1 MNYRTVPERY
11 VSLCLRVGAHIED
24 FVDAY
29 FGPAALQ
36 EEALAEGPHD
46 PHSLRYEALALW
58 DDAPRQGL
66 EDDRVRWLLGQ
77 LRALECVTAR
87 LAGEDIAWAEEV
99 ERCFGIR
106 PLHVDEELFRAS
118 HKNLDE
124 VLPGSGDVST
134 RYNAWIDAANV
145 PREMLP
151 RAIEAVSAA
160 LRRRT
165 VEIVDLPPEERVHYE
180 TVVGE
185 PWEAFNWYC
194 GDLAASFR

>member
-1 MNYRTVPERY
+1 VNYRTVPERY

-29 FGPAALQ
+29 FGPASLKD
-36 EEALAEGPHD
+36 EALADGPHD
-46 PHSLRYEALALW
+46 PHSLRDEALALW

-77 LRALECVTAR
+77 SRALECVTAR

-118 HKNLDE
+118 HKKLDE
-124 VLPGSGDVST
+124 VLPGSGDVSS

-145 PREMLP
+145 PGEMLP
-151 RAIEAVSAA
+151 RAIEAVNAA

-165 VEIVDLPPEERVHYE
+165 VEIVELPPEERVHYE

-185 PWEAFNWYC
+185 PWEAFN
-194 GDLAASFR
+194 GTRGVSAASFR